1 MKRIGYLHEQIYSLD
16 NIYLADSKARLNKR
30 NRWGINKHD
39 KHRDKENI
47 ELALKLRDLTY
58 ETSQYST
65 FTIYE
70 PKERLIFRLPYYP
83 DRITHHAIM
92 NIMEPIWTNIFIK
105 QTYSCIK
112 DRGIHN
118 VAYDLKKV
126 LNMYPEQTK
135 YCLKMDIR
143 KLYPSID
150 HNILYN
156 DILTKKIK
164 DKKLLTLLKEIIY
177 SADGV
182 PIGNYLSQFFANLYL
197 TYFDHWV
204 KEELKCKFYF
214 RYADDIVIL
223 SDNKDYLHNVLVSI
237 KTYLKEVLKLKLKP
251 NYQIFPVVSR
261 GIDFVGYKF
270 FHTHT
275 LIRKSIKI
283 RLFRLI
289 AKYKK
294 KKISRTELKRRIQA
308 YLDWLKY
315 CDSKNLLRKVQ
326 KLTGLRCTNWNGKET
341 NISRFYN
348 KYIHIVEVINFS
360 KCFRV
365 DFVYKNKSYYF
376 KSKDKRLFYSL
387 LRCTFP
393 VNFKIRPNVRTKKS
407 KHECSTRENST
418 VG

>member
-1 MKRIGYLHEQIYSLD
+1 M
-16 NIYLADSKARLNKR
+16 
-30 NRWGINKHD
+30 
-39 KHRDKENI
+39 
-47 ELALKLRDLTY
+47 
-58 ETSQYST
+58 
-65 FTIYE
+65 
-70 PKERLIFRLPYYP
+70 
-83 DRITHHAIM
+83 
-92 NIMEPIWTNIFIK
+92 
-105 QTYSCIK
+105 
-112 DRGIHN
+112 
-118 VAYDLKKV
+118 
-126 LNMYPEQTK
+126 
-135 YCLKMDIR
+135 
-143 KLYPSID
+143 
-150 HNILYN
+150 
-156 DILTKKIK
+156 
-164 DKKLLTLLKEIIY
+164 
-177 SADGV
+177 
-182 PIGNYLSQFFANLYL
+182 
-197 TYFDHWV
+197 
-204 KEELKCKFYF
+204 
-214 RYADDIVIL
+214 
-223 SDNKDYLHNVLVSI
+223 
-237 KTYLKEVLKLKLKP
+237 KLKP

-308 YLDWLKY
+308 YLGWLKY